1 MLSRTPQTSAIGC
14 RRVPVDDPVLKEH
27 ARMFALQV
35 LDDSMGGRQIVAGD
49 VLIFEHGL
57 EPRSGDVVAAFVD
70 GESVVRSYV
79 LQGGQPFLKAAHPEK
94 SDLVAA
100 QELVIQGT
108 LVRLTRNCR

>member
-1 MLSRTPQTSAIGC
+1 
-14 RRVPVDDPVLKEH
+14 
-27 ARMFALQV
+27 MFALQV

-79 LQGGQPFLKAAHPEK
+79 VRRWFNARLHRLSLQLARKAN
-94 SDLVAA
+94 L
-100 QELVIQGT
+100 
-108 LVRLTRNCR
+108 

>member
-1 MLSRTPQTSAIGC
+1 
-14 RRVPVDDPVLKEH
+14 
-27 ARMFALQV
+27 MFALQA
-35 LDDSMGGRQIVAGD
+35 LDDSMVGRHIVAGD

-57 EPRSGDVVAAFVD
+57 EPRTGDVVAAYVD
-70 GESVVRSYV
+70 GENVVRTYV
-79 LQGGQPFLKAAHPEK
+79 LQGGQPFLKAAHPGK

>member
-1 MLSRTPQTSAIGC
+1 
-14 RRVPVDDPVLKEH
+14 
-27 ARMFALQV
+27 
-35 LDDSMGGRQIVAGD
+35 
-49 VLIFEHGL
+49 
-57 EPRSGDVVAAFVD
+57 VAAFVD